1 MALVGPLLKQGVE
14 VEEINLV
21 VVVLA
26 SSRVKAKKYIF
37 LGSSNRS
44 NTFHNRR
51 DPNSNPSSSTATKA
65 ALLPVE
71 VGAYAGKLANFLLS
85 WRSFASDC
93 WVLEAVSG
101 YRLEFGIK
109 AVQTKLPNPPILCVA
124 DRENIGQELHKHH
137 TTKTSLFLT
146 CLWSPRKQ
154 VNFDLS

>member
-1 MALVGPLLKQGVE
+1 MALVNPLLKQGVE
-14 VEEINLV
+14 VEEIHLL

-26 SSRVKAKKYIF
+26 SSRVKAKNYIF

-65 ALLPVE
+65 PLFPVE
-71 VGAYAGKLANFLLS
+71 VGAYAGNLANFLLS

-101 YRLEFGIK
+101 YRLDFGTK
-109 AVQTKLPNPPILCVA
+109 PVQTKLPNPPVLSVA
-124 DRENIGQELHKHH
+124 DGENIDQELHKHH
-137 TTKTSLFLT
+137 TTKPSLFLM
-146 CLWSPRKQ
+146 CLWSLRKQ
-154 VNFDLS
+154 VTFDLS